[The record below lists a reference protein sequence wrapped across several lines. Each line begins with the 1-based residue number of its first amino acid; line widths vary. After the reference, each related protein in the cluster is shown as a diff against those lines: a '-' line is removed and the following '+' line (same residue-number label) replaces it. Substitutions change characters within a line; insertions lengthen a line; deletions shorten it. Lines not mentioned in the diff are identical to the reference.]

1 MFLLTFTW
9 IFFLKLADILGVFP
23 YVCILCSISYY
34 ISLIARLMG
43 PTWGPSGADR
53 TQVGPMLA
61 PWTLLSGMLLCIE
74 YVPLSI
80 SVSNVKKITFCYK
93 CINYRLVKHKS
104 CTLLPPDKSQSS
116 FYIPCAIW
124 VFYSINITVILF
136 TSQLL
141 FPLSSLYFGEKLGS
155 R

>member
-1 MFLLTFTW
+1 MDFFFKTGWYIECISIYMYTLFHQLL
-9 IFFLKLADILGVFP
+9 DIP
-23 YVCILCSISYY
+23 DS
-34 ISLIARLMG
+34 RLMG

-74 YVPLSI
+74 YPLSI
-80 SVSNVKKITFCYK
+80 SESNVKKITFCYK

-124 VFYSINITVILF
+124 VFYSINITVIMF